1 MARDPRYDIL
11 FEPMQIGPVTAK
23 NRFYQVPHC
32 TGMGA
37 NWPNAHAELRGQ
49 RAEGGW
55 GVVCTEEVM
64 IHPSTDEMPG
74 ASMRLWDDEDIPMF
88 AAAADK
94 VHEHGALFGIELVHG
109 GLSRAN
115 KTSRTAPL
123 APSHQANK
131 YATLPQARGMDLYD
145 ITMFRRWHREAALR
159 AVRAGADIVYV
170 YCAHN
175 VALPMHFLL
184 SRYNRR
190 RDAYGGSLENRARL
204 LREVL
209 QDTREA
215 VEGKAAVA
223 LRFAVDERM
232 GPAGLEWQSEGR
244 EVVEMLAELP
254 DLWDVNVSGWEN
266 DSVTSRFSQEGFQE
280 DAIAFVKGIT
290 SKPVVGVG
298 RYTSPDS
305 MVRVIKSGIMDFIGA
320 ARPAIADP
328 FLPRKIEEGRME
340 DIRECIGCNI
350 CVSGNNTAVP
360 MRCTQNPVVGE
371 EWRRGWHV
379 NTIPPRGSDD
389 SVLIL
394 GAGPAGLEAARALGE
409 RGYEVTLADRAK
421 ELGGRV
427 TQESALPGLS
437 AWARVRDWR
446 IGQIQKM
453 ANVRVYPDS
462 FMDDKAVMGFGAQH
476 IVFATGAS
484 WRRDGVGNTN
494 RETIRGAG
502 GAHVFAP
509 GDVMEGRVKKGP
521 VVVFDD
527 DHHYM
532 GALLAE
538 KLATDGMEVVFVT
551 PSAVVSEFTLL
562 TLEQARIQSRM
573 LELGVT
579 IRQQTNVAEIGA
591 DHLRLACIYTCKE
604 SELAMGSVVLVT
616 SRVPNEQVYHRMA
629 KHPDVMETVGIKSVA
644 LIGDCLCPQ
653 TIAAAVHDGHLYA
666 RELDT
671 DAGEATDVPYR
682 RERVLMME
690 TK

>member
-11 FEPMQIGPVTAK
+11 FEPIKIGPVTAR

-32 TGMGA
+32 TGMGS

-64 IHPSTDEMPG
+64 IHPTTDEMPG
-74 ASMRLWDDEDIPMF
+74 ASMRLWDDDDIPMF

-94 VHEHGALFGIELVHG
+94 VHEHGSLFGIELVHG

-115 KTSRTAPL
+115 KTSRMAPL

-145 ITMFRRWHREAALR
+145 IAMFRRWHREAALR
-159 AVRAGADIVYV
+159 AVKAGADIVYV

-184 SRYNRR
+184 PRYNRR

-209 QDTREA
+209 EDTLEA
-215 VEGKAAVA
+215 VDGKAAVA

-280 DAIAFVKGIT
+280 DAISFVKGLT

-328 FLPRKIEEGRME
+328 FLPRKIEEGRHDE
-340 DIRECIGCNI
+340 IRECIGCNI

-379 NTIPPRGSDD
+379 NTIPPKGSDD

-421 ELGGRV
+421 EPGGRV
-427 TQESALPGLS
+427 SQESTLPGLA

-446 IGQIQKM
+446 VGQIQQM
-453 ANVRVYPDS
+453 ANVRVYLDS

-476 IVFATGAS
+476 IVYATGAS

-494 RETIRGAG
+494 RDTIKGAG

-509 GDVMEGRVKKGP
+509 ADVMEGRVKKGP

-562 TLEQARIQSRM
+562 TLEQGRIQTRL

-579 IRQQTNVAEIGA
+579 IRQQTNIAEIGT
-591 DHLRLACIYTCKE
+591 DNLRLACIFTGQE

-629 KHPDVMETVGIKSVA
+629 KHPDVMETVGIKTVA

-653 TIAAAVHDGHLYA
+653 TIAAAVYDGHLYA
-666 RELDT
+666 RELDANPVEGT
-671 DAGEATDVPYR
+671 EVPYR

-690 TK
+690 PK